1 MPFVFRHRLGARAC
15 RTVKRISQARDT
27 NDKGQLMR
35 IGKEECQDPNRAL
48 SLEWLE
54 TNGCGGFASGTV
66 AGANTR
72 RYHGLLL
79 VVPPPECHRYMLVN
93 HLEEWL
99 HLDDRA
105 ISISTNLYPG
115 VIYPQGYSHCISFS
129 STPWPTWTFTFDD
142 RTVSREIL
150 CVRGQSTVVVR
161 WRLLTPA
168 RDSIELRVRP
178 KLTSREYHALHHE
191 NGSLSPEATVT
202 AQRVTWQPYH
212 DLPAVQCSHT
222 GSYHHLPEWYRQ
234 VQFPMEQERGL
245 DFQEDW
251 WSPGELLFHLES
263 SREQALALTSEVV
276 DDIKIGDLIR
286 KESVRRVKRH
296 KVEKDPDRFAEALRQ
311 GVETFLVRQ
320 GSKQTVIAGYPW
332 FADWG
337 RDTFISLPGLF
348 LVTGQYE
355 AGWDIIQSFIPFVSE
370 GMVPNRFPD
379 LGKDPDY
386 NAIDAS
392 LWFIHAVDRYLAYSK
407 DTSRVRLV
415 AWPAVRQIL
424 DGYRQGTRY
433 NIKMDIDGLISGG
446 MPGVQLTWMDAK
458 IGDWVVTPRH
468 GKPVEIQA
476 LWLRALQVGAC
487 LAAQFGE
494 HDYAAGC
501 REDRRRALTSFRT
514 RFWYQGG
521 QYLYD
526 TIDGPEGDDSSI
538 RPNQVYAISL
548 CNDLLTHE
556 QATQVLQLVKEQ
568 LLTPVGLRTLSPQ
581 DRRYRPRYEGGPRE
595 RDSAYHQGTVWPF
608 LLGCFVT
615 AWVSTFGRTSKT
627 KREAR
632 SFLKGIEASLGEAC
646 LGHVSEIFDGDE
658 PHAPRGCPAQAWSL
672 AEPLRAMV
680 EDLGLE
686 IAPQPTNVVRY

>member
-1 MPFVFRHRLGARAC
+1 
-15 RTVKRISQARDT
+15 
-27 NDKGQLMR
+27 MR
-35 IGKEECQDPNRAL
+35 IGKEECQDPDRAL

-79 VVPPPECHRYMLVN
+79 VATPHQNHRYVLVN

-99 HLDDRA
+99 HLDGGA
-105 ISISTNLYPG
+105 ISISANLYPS
-115 VIYPQGYSHCISFS
+115 VIHPQGYRHCISFS
-129 STPWPTWTFTFDD
+129 STPWPTWTFRFDD
-142 RTVSREIL
+142 RTVSREIF

-161 WRLLTPA
+161 WRLLTPTT
-168 RDSIELRVRP
+168 DSIELRVRP
-178 KLTSREYHALHHE
+178 MLTGRDYHALHHE
-191 NGSLSPEATVT
+191 NGALAPAAAITD
-202 AQRVTWQPYH
+202 QWVTWQPYQS
-212 DLPAVQCSHT
+212 LPAVHCRHT
-222 GSYHHLPEWYRQ
+222 GSYHHIPDWYRH
-234 VQFPMEQERGL
+234 VQFPLERERGL

-251 WSPGELLFHLES
+251 WSPGELLFHLEPGG
-263 SREQALALTSEVV
+263 EQALALTSEGG
-276 DDIKIGDLIR
+276 DDSEIGELIR
-286 KESVRRVKRH
+286 KERIRRVKSH
-296 KVEKDPDRFAEALRQ
+296 KSAKDPDGFAATLRR
-311 GVETFLVRQ
+311 GADTFLVRQ

-348 LVTGQYE
+348 LVTGQYKV
-355 AGWDIIQSFIPFVSE
+355 AWDIIESFVPFVSE

-379 LGKDPDY
+379 HGHDPEY

-392 LWFIHAVDRYLAYSK
+392 LWFIYAVDRYLAYSK
-407 DTSRVRLV
+407 DSKRVRAV
-415 AWPAVRQIL
+415 VWPAIKQIL

-433 NIKMDIDGLISGG
+433 NIKMDSDGLISGG
-446 MPGVQLTWMDAK
+446 MPGIQLTWMDAK

-476 LWLRALQVGAC
+476 LWIRALQVGVR

-494 HDYAAGC
+494 RAYAADC
-501 REDRRRALTSFRT
+501 RRDRTRALTSFRT
-514 RFWYQGG
+514 RFWYQRG

-526 TIDGPEGDDSSI
+526 TIDGPEGDDPSI

-548 CNDLLTHE
+548 CDDLLKKE
-556 QATQVLQLVKEQ
+556 QAIRVLQLVKEQ

-581 DRRYRPRYEGGPRE
+581 DNRYRPHYEGGPRE

-608 LLGCFVT
+608 LLGAFVT
-615 AWVSTFGRTSKT
+615 AWLNTFGRTSKI

-632 SFLKGIEASLGEAC
+632 SFLNGIEANLQETC
-646 LGHVSEIFDGDE
+646 LDHISEIFDGDH
-658 PHAPRGCPAQAWSL
+658 PHTPRGCPAQAWSL

-680 EDLGLE
+680 EDLGLRTTPDP
-686 IAPQPTNVVRY
+686 INSVRQKRPTVS

>member
-1 MPFVFRHRLGARAC
+1 
-15 RTVKRISQARDT
+15 
-27 NDKGQLMR
+27 MR
-35 IGKEECQDPNRAL
+35 IGKEECQDPDRAL

-115 VIYPQGYSHCISFS
+115 VIHPQGYSHCISFS

-142 RTVSREIL
+142 RTVRREIL

-234 VQFPMEQERGL
+234 VQFPMEQDRGL

-263 SREQALALTSEVV
+263 GREQALALTSEVV
-276 DDIKIGDLIR
+276 DDIEIGDLIR
-286 KESVRRVKRH
+286 KERVRRVMRH
-296 KVEKDPDRFAEALRQ
+296 KVEKDPDRFAEALRR

-415 AWPAVRQIL
+415 AWPAIRQIL

-494 HDYAAGC
+494 QDYAAGC

-632 SFLKGIEASLGEAC
+632 SFLKGIEAHLREAC

-680 EDLGLE
+680 EDLGLR
-686 IAPQPTNVVRY
+686 ITSDPANSVRRIRPGI

>member
-1 MPFVFRHRLGARAC
+1 
-15 RTVKRISQARDT
+15 VKRISQARDT
-27 NDKGQLMR
+27 NDKGQLMW
-35 IGKEECQDPNRAL
+35 IGKEECQDPDRAL

-115 VIYPQGYSHCISFS
+115 VIHPQGYSHCISFS

-276 DDIKIGDLIR
+276 DDIEIGDLIR

-415 AWPAVRQIL
+415 AWPAIRQIL

-458 IGDWVVTPRH
+458 IRDWVVTPRH

-487 LAAQFGE
+487 LATQFGE

-632 SFLKGIEASLGEAC
+632 SFLKGIEAHLREAC

-680 EDLGLE
+680 EDLGVRLVSDK
-686 IAPQPTNVVRY
+686 APSVRHTRPGI

>member
-1 MPFVFRHRLGARAC
+1 MNVE
-15 RTVKRISQARDT
+15 RT
-27 NDKGQLMR
+27 
-35 IGKEECQDPNRAL
+35 ECQNLDRAL

-72 RYHGLLL
+72 RYHGLL
-79 VVPPPECHRYMLVN
+79 VVAASPESHRYVLVN

-99 HLDDRA
+99 YLDGRA

-115 VIYPQGYSHCISFS
+115 VIHPQGYSYCISFS
-129 STPWPTWTFTFDD
+129 STPWPTWTFACDD

-161 WRLLTPA
+161 WRLLTPT

-178 KLTSREYHALHHE
+178 KLTSRGYHALHHE
-191 NGSLSPEATVT
+191 NGALSPEATVT
-202 AQRVTWQPYH
+202 GQQVTWQPYH
-212 DLPAVQCSHT
+212 DLPAVHCSHT
-222 GSYHHLPEWYRQ
+222 GSYHHLPEWYRH

-251 WSPGELLFHLES
+251 WSPGEVVFQLEPG
-263 SREQALALTSEVV
+263 REQCLALTSEVV
-276 DDIKIGDLIR
+276 DDLETEEIIR
-286 KESVRRVKRH
+286 KERVRRVRH
-296 KVEKDPDRFAEALRQ
+296 HKAATRPDCFAEALRQ
-311 GVETFLVRQ
+311 AAGTFSVRQ
-320 GSKQTVIAGYPW
+320 GSRQTVIAGYPW
-332 FADWG
+332 FTDWG

-348 LVTGQYE
+348 LVTGQHE
-355 AGWDIIQSFIPFVSE
+355 VAWKIIESFIPFVSE

-379 LGKDPDY
+379 LGKDPEY

-407 DTSRVRLV
+407 ETKRVQLV
-415 AWPAVRQIL
+415 AWPAIRQIL

-433 NIKMDIDGLISGG
+433 NINMDIDGLISGG
-446 MPGVQLTWMDAK
+446 MPGIQLTWMDAK
-458 IGDWVVTPRH
+458 IGDWVVTPRQ

-476 LWLRALQVGAC
+476 LWIRALQVGAR

-494 HDYAAGC
+494 RDYAAGC
-501 REDRRRALTSFRT
+501 RRDRARAVTSFRQ
-514 RFWYQGG
+514 RFWYEGG
-521 QYLYD
+521 LYLYD
-526 TIDGPEGDDSSI
+526 TIDGPDGDDASI

-548 CNDLLTHE
+548 CDDLLTNE
-556 QATQVLQLVKEQ
+556 QARRVLQLVKEQ
-568 LLTPVGLRTLSPQ
+568 LLTPVGLRTLSSR
-581 DRRYRPRYEGGPRE
+581 DSRYRPHYEGGPRE

-608 LLGCFVT
+608 LLGSFVT
-615 AWVSTFGRTSKT
+615 AWLNTFGRTFKV

-632 SFLKGIEASLGEAC
+632 SFLKGIEASLGETC
-646 LGHVSEIFDGDE
+646 LGQVSEIFDGDS

-680 EDLGLE
+680 EDIGLR
-686 IAPQPTNVVRY
+686 ITPDPANLVRRTRPAPQPR

>member
-1 MPFVFRHRLGARAC
+1 
-15 RTVKRISQARDT
+15 
-27 NDKGQLMR
+27 MR

-415 AWPAVRQIL
+415 AWPAIRQIL

-632 SFLKGIEASLGEAC
+632 SFLKGIEAHLREAC

-680 EDLGLE
+680 EDLGVRLVSDK
-686 IAPQPTNVVRY
+686 APSVRHTRPGI